1 MNRIIIPLLI
11 FPFLWAQEEMAESSA
26 DSLAEQ
32 EQENT
37 VPGLEFG
44 YKGYQW
50 GATIGDVPTMENF
63 SEAVINAEQ
72 TLAQMRGTLGLDTVV
87 VNYVYSDSGFWKV
100 EIDFDVDEQD
110 VDAQIEKFLRIERN
124 ISEVYGNPYSTEQ
137 TVNGPSNSYNN
148 YLNIKY
154 ARSFYSSA
162 WNVSPTRIILVL
174 NGVIQQPQTKNSIL
188 EGHLSFLKLV
198 YYNPDYMK
206 YTDEESQAEDLP
218 SIYDIY

>member
-1 MNRIIIPLLI
+1 
-11 FPFLWAQEEMAESSA
+11 
-26 DSLAEQ
+26 
-32 EQENT
+32 
-37 VPGLEFG
+37 
-44 YKGYQW
+44 
-50 GATIGDVPTMENF
+50 MENF

-100 EIDFDVDEQD
+100 EIDFDLDEQD